1 MKLAETPMQSLLV
14 IGRVTLA
21 RVGRLWKIALS
32 LAIGLVIW
40 EIAGRNTTPLVFAPF
55 SDTLVAFLDAMG
67 SGELVRHTAVS
78 LTELT
83 IGFLLGSSIGLV
95 GGVMAALNKSFRDIT
110 DPWISI
116 LYSTP
121 YVAVIPIF
129 IIWFGLGMSSKVAL
143 VVLAVF
149 IPVWLNTWLGVTG
162 TDPHLVEVMR
172 SFGATRR
179 QILRWVVLPWA
190 LPSFMMGIRLG
201 FSRGFIAVIIGEFL
215 GSSAG
220 VGYFILKSSEFFKT
234 ADLLAGMLV
243 LSIIAVLTVE
253 FLKWIQ
259 HRMVP
264 WWEVR

>member
-1 MKLAETPMQSLLV
+1 MNLADSPMQSLLV
-14 IGRVTLA
+14 MGRLTLGRVA
-21 RVGRLWKIALS
+21 RLWKIALS

-40 EIAGRNTTPLVFAPF
+40 EIVGHNTTRLVFAPF
-55 SDTLVAFLDAMG
+55 SDTFVAFLDGMS

-78 LTELT
+78 LTELA
-83 IGFLLGSSIGLV
+83 IGFVIGSSIGLA
-95 GGVMAALNKSFRDIT
+95 GGVLAALNKSFRDIT
-110 DPWISI
+110 DPWVSI

-172 SFGATRR
+172 TFGATRR
-179 QILRWVVLPWA
+179 QILKWVVLPWA
-190 LPSFMMGIRLG
+190 LPSFMMGIRLA
-201 FSRGFIAVIIGEFL
+201 FSRGFIAVIVGEFL

-220 VGYFILKSSEFFKT
+220 VGYFILRASEFFKT